1 LPVPEPN
8 SFIEKLTQA
17 VEQNQSLLCIGL
29 DPDPHRFP
37 DHFGPTINT
46 QALAAWG
53 QSLIEQTAD
62 LACCYKPNFAFYEQY
77 GPAGLEAL
85 RQTIAAAPRHLP
97 VLLDAKRGDIETTA
111 AAYARAAFE
120 VWGAD
125 AITVSPYLGQD
136 GVAPF
141 LAFPGKMAFVL
152 CYTSNPSA
160 KDIQSFSRGSR
171 RLFEHVVQTSQ
182 RWGDPTQIGFV
193 VGATQP
199 QALAQVRRLM
209 PDRSYWILAP
219 GIGAQGGDLEAALA
233 AGLDSAGSGLII
245 PVSRSVIY
253 AADPRQAAQTF
264 RNQINQARRSV
275 VQARPAFSFD
285 RELILK
291 LYDLGCIRFG
301 DFTLASGRQSP
312 LYIDLRRM
320 SADPALLQLAADAY
334 TKLLQPLPF
343 DRLAA
348 VPYAALTLGT
358 AVALTLH
365 KPLIYPRKEVKS
377 YGTGQAIEGIYAAG
391 ERIVVLEDLVTTGGS
406 VVKAIEPL
414 KTAGLVVS
422 DVAVLIDREQGGR
435 EALAR
440 QGYRLHAALKL
451 SHILAELHQAG
462 QISAEQLTAV
472 QNYLKESAGQGNPP

>member
-1 LPVPEPN
+1 LPAPELHN
-8 SFIEKLTQA
+8 FIDKLTQA

-29 DPDPHRFP
+29 DPDPQRFP
-37 DHFGPTINT
+37 DHFGPTLDT

-85 RQTIAAAPRHLP
+85 RQTIASVPRHLP

-120 VWGAD
+120 VWRAD

-136 GVAPF
+136 GIAPF
-141 LAFPGKMAFVL
+141 LAYPGKMVFIL

-160 KDIQSFSRGSR
+160 KDIQGFSRGSR
-171 RLFEHVVQTSQ
+171 QLFEHVVQTS
-182 RWGDPTQIGFV
+182 RHWGDPTQIGFV

-253 AADPRQAAQTF
+253 AADPRRAAQTF
-264 RNQINQARRSV
+264 HDQINQARRSV
-275 VQARPAFSFD
+275 VQGRPAFSLD
-285 RELILK
+285 RELTLK
-291 LYDLGCIRFG
+291 LHELGCIRFG

-320 SADPALLQLAADAY
+320 SADPSLLQLAADAY
-334 TKLLQPLPF
+334 AKLLQPLPF

-391 ERIVVLEDLVTTGGS
+391 ERVVVLEDLVTTGGS

-414 KTAGLVVS
+414 KAAGLLVS
-422 DVAVLIDREQGGR
+422 DVVVLIDREQGGR
-435 EALAR
+435 EALAS

-451 SHILAELHQAG
+451 GDILAELYQAG
-462 QISAEQLTAV
+462 RISAEQVIAV